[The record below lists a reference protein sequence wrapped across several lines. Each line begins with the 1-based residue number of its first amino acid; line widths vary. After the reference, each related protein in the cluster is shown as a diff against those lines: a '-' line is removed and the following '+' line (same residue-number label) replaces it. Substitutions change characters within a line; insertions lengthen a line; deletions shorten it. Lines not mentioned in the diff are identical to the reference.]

1 MKISF
6 AFLMALSLVLAT
18 LPELVAAQSL
28 GMSCDSW
35 PRNAAAVYCSNHGG
49 CPKDGYCYFP
59 DGTYCDLWAFY
70 NGTCPGREYYEQ
82 MMWEAEAYSFL
93 HSDVPYYS
101 GLAQSPS
108 YGYYPYGYYPYGY
121 YPYGYY
127 PYSNYRGQ
135 PGYWPY
141 GQDPLSPASAYGGS
155 LA

>member
-1 MKISF
+1 
-6 AFLMALSLVLAT
+6 
-18 LPELVAAQSL
+18 
-28 GMSCDSW
+28 
-35 PRNAAAVYCSNHGG
+35 
-49 CPKDGYCYFP
+49 
-59 DGTYCDLWAFY
+59 
-70 NGTCPGREYYEQ
+70 